1 MREKDVY
8 FSAVAQGQPRSAT
21 LTLCPP
27 VISKD
32 CMSRLNPY
40 VVLLTLIAT
49 LGGLLFGYDTAV
61 INGAVDSLKAYFI
74 DPRFTDLTNAAQA
87 NAANSLLGFVVS
99 SALIGCIV
107 GGLMGGW
114 VSTHLGRKRGLIV
127 AAVLFLLSALG
138 AAAPEFPFAPIGH
151 GGPGYMANFVVYR
164 ILGGIGVGLASMLS
178 PMYIAE
184 IAPPKVRGNLVAWNQ
199 FAIIF
204 GMLVIYFVNFGISKT
219 GSGDAWLNTIGWRY
233 MFLSGTIP
241 AGLFLMLL
249 FFVPE
254 TPRYL
259 MLKGNE
265 SGARAVLAK
274 LVTPEEAEKEFS
286 EIRASLREHHS
297 GKLFSFGVL
306 LIFIG
311 IALSVFQQFVG
322 INVVLYYA
330 TDIFKGMGLST
341 NASLFQTIIVG
352 AVNLSF
358 TMVAILA
365 VDRFGRRPLQII
377 GALVMAVSMISL
389 GTNFWLG
396 GKGMV
401 AIVCMLVYT
410 AGFAVSWGPVTW
422 VLLSEIFP
430 NQIRGKAMAVAVASQ
445 WVANYLVS
453 WTFPILDKNPYL
465 VDHFKH
471 GFAYWIYGAMS
482 VLAALFMWRVVP
494 ETKGHSL
501 EEIETVWQGV
511 GKK

>member
-1 MREKDVY
+1 M
-8 FSAVAQGQPRSAT
+8 
-21 LTLCPP
+21 
-27 VISKD
+27 SK
-32 CMSRLNPY
+32 LNPY

-61 INGAVDSLKAYFI
+61 INGAVDSLKSYFI
-74 DPRFTDLTNAAQA
+74 DPRFSDLADPAQA

-107 GGLMGGW
+107 GGLIGGW
-114 VSTHLGRKRGLIV
+114 VSTHVGRKRGLII
-127 AAVLFLLSALG
+127 AAVFFLVSAVG
-138 AAAPEFPFAPIGH
+138 ASAPEFPFAPIGH
-151 GGPGYMANFVVYR
+151 GGPAYMGNFVFYR

-204 GMLVIYFVNFGISKT
+204 GMLVIYFVNFGISKS
-219 GSGDAWLNTIGWRY
+219 GSGDAWLNSIGWRY

-241 AGLFLMLL
+241 AVLFLLL
-249 FFVPE
+249 LILVPE

-265 SGARAVLAK
+265 KAARAVLAK
-274 LVTPEEAEKEFS
+274 LVTPEEGEKEIS
-286 EIRASLREHHS
+286 EIRASLAQHHS
-297 GKLFSFGVL
+297 GKLFSFGVGL
-306 LIFIG
+306 VLIG
-311 IALSVFQQFVG
+311 ITLSVFQQFVG

-330 TDIFKGMGLST
+330 TDIFKGMGLTT

-352 AVNLSF
+352 AVNLVF
-358 TMVAILA
+358 TVVAILA

-377 GALVMAVSMISL
+377 GALIMAVSMTCL
-389 GTNFWLG
+389 GLDFWLG
-396 GKGMV
+396 GGGMI
-401 AIVCMLVYT
+401 ALIGMLAYT

-430 NQIRGKAMAVAVASQ
+430 NQIRGKAMAVAVAAQ
-445 WVANYLVS
+445 WIANYLVS

-465 VDHFKH
+465 VEHFKH
-471 GFAYWIYGAMS
+471 GFAYWIYAVMS
-482 VLAALFMWRVVP
+482 ILAAFFVWKVVP

-501 EEIETVWQGV
+501 EEMESLWMTPRQ
-511 GKK
+511 KSTRA

>member
-1 MREKDVY
+1 
-8 FSAVAQGQPRSAT
+8 
-21 LTLCPP
+21 
-27 VISKD
+27 
-32 CMSRLNPY
+32 MSRINPY
-40 VVLLTLIAT
+40 VLLLTLIAT

-99 SALIGCIV
+99 SALIGCII
-107 GGLMGGW
+107 GGLAGGW
-114 VSTHLGRKRGLIV
+114 VSTNIGRKRGLVI
-127 AAVLFLLSALG
+127 AAVLFLISALG

-151 GGPGYMANFVVYR
+151 GGPSYMGFFVFYR

-219 GSGDAWLNTIGWRY
+219 GSGDAWLNVIGWRY

-241 AGLFLMLL
+241 AALFLLL
-249 FFVPE
+249 LLLVPE
-254 TPRYL
+254 TPRFL

-265 SGARAVLAK
+265 DGARKVLSK
-274 LVTPEEAEKEFS
+274 LVTPEEREQELS
-286 EIRASLREHHS
+286 EIRASLSEHQS
-297 GKLFSFGVL
+297 GKMLSFGAL

-311 IALSVFQQFVG
+311 IMVSVFQQFVG

-330 TDIFKGMGLST
+330 TDIFKGMGMST
-341 NASLFQTIIVG
+341 NASLMQTIIVG
-352 AVNLSF
+352 AVNLVF
-358 TMVAILA
+358 TVVAILS
-365 VDRFGRRPLQII
+365 VDHFGRKPLQII
-377 GALVMAVSMISL
+377 GALIMAVSMISL
-389 GTNFWLG
+389 GADFWLG
-396 GKGMV
+396 GKGMI
-401 AIVCMLVYT
+401 ALVCMLVYI

-430 NQIRGKAMAVAVASQ
+430 NQIRGKAMALAVAAQ

-453 WTFPILDKNPYL
+453 WTFPMLDKNPYL
-465 VDHFKH
+465 VEHFKH
-471 GFAYWIYGAMS
+471 GFAYWIYGGMS
-482 VLAALFMWRVVP
+482 ILAALFMWKFVP
-494 ETKGHSL
+494 ETKGRSL
-501 EEIETVWQGV
+501 EQMEKLWHVA
-511 GKK
+511 GKESPQA

>member
-1 MREKDVY
+1 
-8 FSAVAQGQPRSAT
+8 
-21 LTLCPP
+21 
-27 VISKD
+27 
-32 CMSRLNPY
+32 MSRLNPY

>member
-1 MREKDVY
+1 
-8 FSAVAQGQPRSAT
+8 
-21 LTLCPP
+21 
-27 VISKD
+27 
-32 CMSRLNPY
+32 MSRLNPY

-61 INGAVDSLKAYFI
+61 INGAVGSLKAYFI
-74 DPRFTDLTNAAQA
+74 DPRFTDLANPAQA

-114 VSTHLGRKRGLIV
+114 VSTRIGRKRGLVI

-151 GGPGYMANFVVYR
+151 GGPGYMANFVIYR

-241 AGLFLMLL
+241 AALFLLL
-249 FFVPE
+249 LLLVPE
-254 TPRYL
+254 TPRFL
-259 MLKGNE
+259 MMKGNE
-265 SGARAVLAK
+265 SGARAVLSK
-274 LVTPEEAEKEFS
+274 LVTQEECEKELA
-286 EIRASLREHHS
+286 EIRASFSAHHS
-297 GKLFSFGVL
+297 GNRLSFGAL

-330 TDIFKGMGLST
+330 TDIFKGMGMTT
-341 NASLFQTIIVG
+341 NASLLQTIIVG
-352 AVNLSF
+352 AVNLVF
-358 TMVAILA
+358 TVVAILS
-365 VDRFGRRPLQII
+365 VDRFGRKPLQII

-389 GTNFWLG
+389 GADFWLG
-396 GKGMV
+396 GKGMI
-401 AIVCMLVYT
+401 ALVCMLVYT

-430 NQIRGKAMAVAVASQ
+430 NQIRGKAMAVAVAAQ
-445 WVANYLVS
+445 WIANYLVS
-453 WTFPILDKNPYL
+453 WSFPILDENPYL
-465 VDHFKH
+465 VAHFKH
-471 GFAYWIYGAMS
+471 GFAYWIYGGMS
-482 VLAALFMWRVVP
+482 VLAALFMWKIVP
-494 ETKGHSL
+494 ETKGRSL
-501 EEIETVWQGV
+501 EKMEALWRGAGT
-511 GKK
+511 KSA

>member
-1 MREKDVY
+1 
-8 FSAVAQGQPRSAT
+8 
-21 LTLCPP
+21 
-27 VISKD
+27 
-32 CMSRLNPY
+32 MSRVNPY
-40 VVLLTLIAT
+40 VILLTLIAT

-74 DPRFTDLTNAAQA
+74 DPRFTDLTNPAQA

-99 SALIGCIV
+99 SALIGCV
-107 GGLMGGW
+107 LGGLIGGW
-114 VSTHLGRKRGLIV
+114 VSTRIGRKRGLVI
-127 AAVLFLLSALG
+127 AAMLFLLSALG
-138 AAAPEFPFAPIGH
+138 ASAPEFPFAPIGH
-151 GGPGYMANFVVYR
+151 GGPGYMANFVLYR

-219 GSGDAWLNTIGWRY
+219 GSGDAWLNSIGWRY
-233 MFLSGTIP
+233 MFLSGAIP
-241 AGLFLMLL
+241 ASLFLLLL
-249 FFVPE
+249 FLVPE

-265 SGARAVLAK
+265 SGARKVLAK
-274 LVTPEEAEKEFS
+274 MLTPEEGEKVIA
-286 EIRASLREHHS
+286 EIRTSLREHHS
-297 GKLFSFGVL
+297 GKLFSFGVPL
-306 LIFIG
+306 VLIG
-311 IALSVFQQFVG
+311 VTLSVFQQFVG

-330 TDIFKGMGLST
+330 TDIFKGMGLTT
-341 NASLFQTIIVG
+341 NVSLFQTILVG
-352 AVNLSF
+352 AVNLTF
-358 TMVAILA
+358 TVVAILS

-377 GALVMAVSMISL
+377 GALIMAVSMISL

-401 AIVCMLVYT
+401 ALICMLAYT

-430 NQIRGKAMAVAVASQ
+430 NQIRGKAMAVAVAAQ
-445 WVANYLVS
+445 WIANYLVS
-453 WTFPILDKNPYL
+453 WTFPILDKNPFL
-465 VDHFKH
+465 VSHFKH
-471 GFAYWIYGAMS
+471 GFTYWIYGVMS
-482 VLAALFMWRVVP
+482 ILAALFMWRIVP

-501 EEIETVWQGV
+501 EEMEAVWMTV
-511 GKK
+511 GKE

>member
-1 MREKDVY
+1 M
-8 FSAVAQGQPRSAT
+8 
-21 LTLCPP
+21 
-27 VISKD
+27 SK
-32 CMSRLNPY
+32 LNPY

-61 INGAVDSLKAYFI
+61 INGAVGSLKAYFI
-74 DPRFTDLTNAAQA
+74 DPRFADLTNPAQA

-99 SALIGCIV
+99 SALIGCII
-107 GGLMGGW
+107 GGISGGW
-114 VSTHLGRKRGLIV
+114 VSTNIGRKRGLVI

-151 GGPGYMANFVVYR
+151 GGPGYMANFVIYR

-233 MFLSGTIP
+233 MFLSGVIP
-241 AGLFLMLL
+241 AALFLVLL
-249 FFVPE
+249 LLVPE
-254 TPRYL
+254 TPRFL

-265 SGARAVLAK
+265 SAARAVLSK
-274 LVTPEEAEKEFS
+274 LVTPEEREQELS
-286 EIRASLREHHS
+286 EIRASLSEHHS
-297 GKLFSFGVL
+297 GKMFSYGAL

-311 IALSVFQQFVG
+311 ITVSIFQQFVG

-330 TDIFKGMGLST
+330 TDIFKGMGMST
-341 NASLFQTIIVG
+341 NASLMQTIIVG
-352 AVNLSF
+352 AVNLVF
-358 TMVAILA
+358 TVVAILS
-365 VDRFGRRPLQII
+365 VDHFGRKPLQII

-389 GTNFWLG
+389 GVDFWLG
-396 GKGMV
+396 GQGMV
-401 AIVCMLVYT
+401 ALVCMLVYT

-430 NQIRGKAMAVAVASQ
+430 NQIRGKAMAVAVAAQ
-445 WVANYLVS
+445 WIANYLVS
-453 WTFPILDKNPYL
+453 WSFPILDDNPYL
-465 VDHFKH
+465 VAHFKH
-471 GFAYWIYGAMS
+471 GFAYWIYGVMS
-482 VLAALFMWRVVP
+482 VLAALFMWRFVP
-494 ETKGHSL
+494 ETKGRTL
-501 EEIETVWQGV
+501 EQMEGLWR
-511 GKK
+511 KKSV

>member
-1 MREKDVY
+1 M
-8 FSAVAQGQPRSAT
+8 PR
-21 LTLCPP
+21 
-27 VISKD
+27 I
-32 CMSRLNPY
+32 NPY

-61 INGAVDSLKAYFI
+61 INGAVNSLKAYFI
-74 DPRFTDLTNAAQA
+74 DPRFADLTNPAQA

-99 SALIGCIV
+99 SALIGCII
-107 GGLMGGW
+107 GGLLGGW
-114 VSTHLGRKRGLIV
+114 VSTHVGRKRGLVI
-127 AAVLFLLSALG
+127 AALLFLISALG
-138 AAAPEFPFAPIGH
+138 ASAPEFPFAPIGH

-204 GMLVIYFVNFGISKT
+204 GMLVIYFVNFGISKA
-219 GSGDAWLNTIGWRY
+219 GSGDVWLNSIGWRY
-233 MFLSGTIP
+233 MFLSGAIP
-241 AGLFLMLL
+241 AGLFLILL
-249 FFVPE
+249 FIVPE
-254 TPRYL
+254 TPRFL

-274 LVTPEEAEKEFS
+274 LAPAEEGEREIA
-286 EIRASLREHHS
+286 EIRASLSEHHS

-306 LIFIG
+306 LVFIG
-311 IALSVFQQFVG
+311 VMLSVFQQFVG

-330 TDIFKGMGLST
+330 TDIFKGMGLTT

-352 AVNLSF
+352 AVNLIF
-358 TMVAILA
+358 TIVAILT
-365 VDRFGRRPLQII
+365 VDHFGRRPLQII
-377 GALVMAVSMISL
+377 GALVMAVSMIML
-389 GTNFWLG
+389 GCAFWLG
-396 GKGMV
+396 MPGMV
-401 AIVCMLVYT
+401 ALVAMLVYT

-430 NQIRGKAMAVAVASQ
+430 NQIRGKAMALAVAVQ

-453 WTFPILDKNPYL
+453 WTFPILDNNPYL

-471 GFAYWIYGAMS
+471 GFAYWIYGAMAI
-482 VLAALFMWRVVP
+482 LAAVFMWRIVP
-494 ETKGHSL
+494 ETKGRSL
-501 EEIETVWQGV
+501 EEMEAIWQGA
-511 GKK
+511 GK

>member
-1 MREKDVY
+1 M
-8 FSAVAQGQPRSAT
+8 
-21 LTLCPP
+21 
-27 VISKD
+27 SK
-32 CMSRLNPY
+32 LNPY

-61 INGAVDSLKAYFI
+61 INGAVGSLKAYFI
-74 DPRFTDLTNAAQA
+74 DPRFTDLANPAQA

-99 SALIGCIV
+99 SALIGCVI

-114 VSTHLGRKRGLIV
+114 VSTNIGRKRGLVI

-151 GGPGYMANFVVYR
+151 GGPGFMANFVIYR

-241 AGLFLMLL
+241 AALFLILL
-249 FFVPE
+249 LLVPE

-265 SGARAVLAK
+265 PAARAVLSK
-274 LVTPEEAEKEFS
+274 LVTPQEREQELS
-286 EIRASLREHHS
+286 EIRASLSEHHS
-297 GKLFSFGVL
+297 GKLFSFGAS
-306 LIFIG
+306 LIMIG
-311 IALSVFQQFVG
+311 IVLSIFQQFVG

-330 TDIFKGMGLST
+330 TDIFKGMGMST
-341 NASLFQTIIVG
+341 NASLMQTIIVG
-352 AVNLSF
+352 AVNLVF
-358 TMVAILA
+358 TVVAILS
-365 VDRFGRRPLQII
+365 VDHFGRKPLQII
-377 GALVMAVSMISL
+377 GALIMAVSMVSL
-389 GTNFWLG
+389 GLDFWLG

-401 AIVCMLVYT
+401 ALVAMLVYT

-430 NQIRGKAMAVAVASQ
+430 NQIRGKAMAIAVAAQ
-445 WVANYLVS
+445 WIANYLVS
-453 WTFPILDKNPYL
+453 WSFPILDDNPYL
-465 VDHFKH
+465 VQHFKH
-471 GFAYWIYGAMS
+471 GFAYWLYGGMS
-482 VLAALFMWRVVP
+482 VLAALFMWKFVP
-494 ETKGHSL
+494 ETKGRTL
-501 EEIETVWQGV
+501 EQMEALWTH
-511 GKK
+511 KKSA